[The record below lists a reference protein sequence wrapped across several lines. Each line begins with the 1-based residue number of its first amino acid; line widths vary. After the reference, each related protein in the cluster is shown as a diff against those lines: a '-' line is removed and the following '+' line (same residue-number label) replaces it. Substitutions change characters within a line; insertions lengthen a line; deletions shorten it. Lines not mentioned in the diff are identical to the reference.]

1 MKFLFLII
9 LMPLISFLILSL
21 FSNYLNKTQIS
32 IIGIIFIG
40 ISAILTLII
49 GYIFLQNKLLFYK
62 QSLWEILN
70 IDSFNINFNLYL
82 DMLSLVMLFITTWV
96 GFFIHIFSI
105 WYMQNKEGYSRFF
118 AYTNLFIANM
128 TLLILA
134 DNFILMFF
142 GWEGVGVCSYLL
154 IGFFYK
160 KPLNGLSAI
169 KVFLITRF
177 SDIFLII
184 GMFFIFRIFNTF
196 NFSEIL
202 NISTSSL
209 IYYKAFYLKIIAI
222 MIIIGSL
229 SKSAQF
235 PLNTWLIDAM
245 VGPTPV
251 SALIHAATMVTAGI
265 YLILRN
271 NILFLMNNHILFL
284 CSIIGSITILLSG
297 YSALIQNNIKR
308 ILAYSTM
315 SQIGYMFLALGVN
328 LWKAS
333 LFHVISHAFFK
344 ALLFLCVAS
353 IIFLCNNEQ
362 DILRMG
368 GMKKYFPFIYYI
380 FLFGSI
386 SLISLPFI
394 TMSSFTKEKILY
406 EIFINKYK
414 FLFFIS
420 FIGSVLTSLYTI
432 RMVYKIFYGES
443 NIYFNKIKNNT
454 FIHNIPLIIL
464 TILSSYI
471 GVVFLP
477 IKQKFLFPS
486 KLLILNH
493 KNYFIL
499 EITSILILIN
509 SCLLYIFY
517 IKNNFLIK
525 KIFKNYCYYFYF
537 INNFFFNSYY
547 IDYIYKNIFTNVFK
561 KFLLI
566 IKNDPISKIID
577 YLFINILNKIGCL
590 LLISENGRISWYILS
605 IYIGTIIILVYLTI
619 FINNQYYFI

>member
-9 LMPLISFLILSL
+9 LMPLISFLLLSL
-21 FSNYLNKTQIS
+21 ISNYLNKIQIS
-32 IIGIIFIG
+32 IIGVTFIG

-49 GYIFLQNKLLFYK
+49 GYIFLKNRLFFYK
-62 QSLWEILN
+62 QSLWEIV
-70 IDSFNINFNLYL
+70 NINSLHINFSLYL
-82 DMLSLVMLFITTWV
+82 DMLSLIMLFITTWV

-105 WYMQNKEGYSRFF
+105 WYMKNEKGYSRFF

-128 TLLILA
+128 ILLILA

-160 KPLNGLSAI
+160 KSSNGLSAI
-169 KVFLITRF
+169 KTFLITRF

-184 GMFFIFRIFNTF
+184 GIFFIFRTFNTLNFTEIFNV
-196 NFSEIL
+196 
-202 NISTSSL
+202 STSSS
-209 IYYKAFYLKIIAI
+209 IYYKAFYLKIISI

-229 SKSAQF
+229 SKSVQF

-284 CSIIGSITILLSG
+284 CSIIGAITILLSG

-315 SQIGYMFLALGVN
+315 SQIGYMFLALGIN
-328 LWKAS
+328 LWKAA

-353 IIFLCNNEQ
+353 IIFLCKNEQ
-362 DILRMG
+362 NILKMG
-368 GMKKYFPFIYYI
+368 GIKKYFPFIYYI
-380 FLFGSI
+380 FLFGAM

-394 TMSSFTKEKILY
+394 TMSGFTKEKILY
-406 EIFINKYK
+406 EIFMSKYN
-414 FLFFIS
+414 FLLIIS
-420 FIGSVLTSLYTI
+420 FIGSIFTSLYTF
-432 RMVYKIFYGES
+432 RMIYKIFYGKS
-443 NIYFNKIKNNT
+443 NIFFNKITNNV

-464 TILSSYI
+464 TILSSFI
-471 GVVFLP
+471 GIIFLP
-477 IKQKFLFPS
+477 IKKKFLLPS
-486 KLLILNH
+486 KLFILNN
-493 KNYFIL
+493 KNYFFL
-499 EITSILILIN
+499 EIISILILIN
-509 SCLLYIFY
+509 SYLLYIFY
-517 IKNNFLIK
+517 VKNNFLIK
-525 KIFKNYCYYFYF
+525 KIIKKYYYFNF
-537 INNFFFNSYY
+537 INNFFLNGYY
-547 IDYIYKNIFTNVFK
+547 IDFFYKNLITNIFK
-561 KFLLI
+561 KFLLL

-577 YLFINILNKIGCL
+577 YFFIKFLKKIGYL
-590 LLISENGRISWYILS
+590 LLTSENGYIRWYILS

-619 FINNQYYFI
+619 FINNQYYFT

>member
-21 FSNYLNKTQIS
+21 FSNYLNKNQIS

-49 GYIFLQNKLLFYK
+49 GYIFLKNKFLFYK

-70 IDSFNINFNLYL
+70 IDFFYVNFDLYL
-82 DMLSLVMLFITTWV
+82 DILSLVMLFITTWV

-105 WYMQNKEGYSRFF
+105 WYMKNKEGYSRFF

-134 DNFILMFF
+134 NNFILMFF

-160 KPLNGLSAI
+160 KSSNGLSAI
-169 KVFLITRF
+169 RAFLITRF

-184 GMFFIFRIFNTF
+184 GMFFIFRIFHTF

-202 NISTSSL
+202 NISTSSF
-209 IYYKAFYLKIIAI
+209 IYYKAYYLKIISI

-229 SKSAQF
+229 SKSVQF

-271 NILFLMNNHILFL
+271 NILFLMNNYIFFV
-284 CSIIGSITILLSG
+284 CSIIGAITILLSG
-297 YSALIQNNIKR
+297 YSALIQNNIKH

-315 SQIGYMFLALGVN
+315 SQIGYIFLALGIN

-353 IIFLCNNEQ
+353 IIFICDNEQ
-362 DILRMG
+362 NILKMG
-368 GMKKYFPFIYYI
+368 GMRKYFPFIYYI

-394 TMSSFTKEKILY
+394 TMSGFTKEKILY
-406 EIFINKYK
+406 EVFINKHK
-414 FLFFIS
+414 FLLIIS
-420 FIGSVLTSLYTI
+420 FLGSILTSLYTI
-432 RMVYKIFYGES
+432 RMIYKIFYGKS
-443 NIYFNKIKNNT
+443 SIFFNKIKNNIL
-454 FIHNIPLIIL
+454 IHNIPMIIL

-471 GVVFLP
+471 GVILLP

-499 EITSILILIN
+499 EIISILIIIS

-517 IKNNFLIK
+517 IQNNFLIK
-525 KIFKNYCYYFYF
+525 KIIKNYCYYFYF
-537 INNFFFNSYY
+537 INNFFLNGYY
-547 IDYIYKNIFTNVFK
+547 IDYIYKNIFTNFFK

-566 IKNDPISKIID
+566 IKNDPFSKIVN
-577 YLFINILNKIGCL
+577 YLFVNLLKKIGYL
-590 LLISENGRISWYILS
+590 LLISENGNISWYILS

>member
-1 MKFLFLII
+1 MKLLFLII
-9 LMPLISFLILSL
+9 LMPLTSFLILSL

-32 IIGIIFIG
+32 IIGVICIG

-49 GYIFLQNKLLFYK
+49 GYIFLKSKLLFYK
-62 QSLWEILN
+62 QFLWEILSIN
-70 IDSFNINFNLYL
+70 SLHINFNLYL
-82 DMLSLVMLFITTWV
+82 DMLSLTMLFITTWV

-105 WYMQNKEGYSRFF
+105 WYMKNKEGYSRFF

-160 KPLNGLSAI
+160 KSLNGLSAI
-169 KVFLITRF
+169 KAFLITRF

-184 GMFFIFRIFNTF
+184 GIFFIFKIFNTF
-196 NFSEIL
+196 NFSEIF
-202 NISTSSL
+202 NISTSSF
-209 IYYKAFYLKIIAI
+209 IYYKAYYLKIISI

-251 SALIHAATMVTAGI
+251 SALIHASTMVTAGI

-271 NILFLMNNHILFL
+271 NILFLMNTRILFL
-284 CSIIGSITILLSG
+284 CSIIGAITILLSG

-315 SQIGYMFLALGVN
+315 SQIGYMFVALGIN
-328 LWKAS
+328 SWKAS

-353 IIFLCNNEQ
+353 IISLCRNEQ
-362 DILRMG
+362 NILKMG
-368 GMKKYFPFIYYI
+368 GIKKYFPFIYYI

-394 TMSSFTKEKILY
+394 TMSGFTKEKILY
-406 EIFINKYK
+406 EIFVNKYN
-414 FLFFIS
+414 FLLIIS
-420 FIGSVLTSLYTI
+420 FIGSIFTALYTI
-432 RMVYKIFYGES
+432 RMIYKIFYGKS

-464 TILSSYI
+464 TILSSYV
-471 GVVFLP
+471 GVTLLP
-477 IKQKFLFPS
+477 IKQKFLFPN

-493 KNYFIL
+493 RNYFVL
-499 EITSILILIN
+499 EIISVLILIN

-517 IKNNFLIK
+517 IKNNFLVK
-525 KIFKNYCYYFYF
+525 KIIKNYYYYFYF
-537 INNFFFNSYY
+537 INDFFLNGYY
-547 IDYIYKNIFTNVFK
+547 IDNIYKNLFTNIFK
-561 KFLLI
+561 RFLSL

-577 YLFINILNKIGCL
+577 YLFINLLNKIGYL
-590 LLISENGRISWYILS
+590 LLISENGYIRWYILS
-605 IYIGTIIILVYLTI
+605 IYIGTILILVYLTI